1 MKRFS
6 SLLLAITLSTISAWA
21 YDFMA
26 DSIAYNINPDGKS
39 VTVTHTTQE
48 RPSMAHHSSYEGM
61 VSLPDSVTY
70 AGRAY
75 AVTAVGDYA
84 FANCIE
90 LSFIAISNNV
100 TQISKSAFYECYN
113 LRSIGVAKGNPVFC
127 SIEGTLFNNDTTIL
141 IRYPAGNLSEN
152 YIIPNSVKTIAEE
165 AFKFCPHLEFVHIP
179 DYVTEIGDSAFA
191 HCTALKELIIGTG
204 VASIGKG
211 AYNKCTSLKALT
223 YNAENCVSPSSAS
236 EAWFADAH
244 LTDITIG
251 SSVKTIPNYLAY
263 SQIELAEITIPDS
276 ITSIGKSA
284 FSGCTNLKSVN
295 YHAIDCKSPT
305 LKNAWFKDCP
315 ISKLII
321 GDSVL
326 TIPNYLAYQQVK
338 LSVLHIGNHVT
349 TIGNKSFYGCEKLGS
364 VSIPNSV
371 ENIGNEAFSQ
381 CPNLITIKIGR
392 GVKSV
397 GGDAFALSHIIG
409 RYVHIEDLRAW
420 LNIKFTTLNSNPLA
434 NSDDVY
440 FNGEKLVD
448 LEIPNDVTSINNYA
462 FTGLRWLKSV
472 KIPSSVKS
480 VGDYAFRGCVDLTS
494 VTFSDSLGTI
504 GKYAFDNC
512 HNLKSINLPNS
523 LTSIDDGA
531 FEFCHSLTDV
541 DIPNSV
547 TAIGEFAFCGTG
559 LTSVTIPNSV
569 VTIGRYAFSNT
580 GLTSVIIPN
589 SVTNL
594 GIVPFNGCTN
604 LNCLIVDDAN
614 PKYDSRDNCNAIVET
629 ETNCLLVGCKS
640 TFIPNSITSIQDL
653 AFYDCEG
660 LESIQIPNSVTSI
673 GPAVF
678 KNCKNLTSVT
688 LPNSID
694 CIRSSLFENSG
705 ICSIVIPP
713 KVSQIGHGAFDGCYY
728 LEEITSLAKNPPMIV
743 YPNNTFYRYD
753 ITLYVPYGCKESYE
767 NADGWQKFEDII
779 ELPPLVGDIS
789 GDGLV
794 DATDATELI
803 MKVLDSD
810 PVNYEIGD
818 IDNDGDIDIS
828 DVTALIVKILGS

>member
-39 VTVTHTTQE
+39 VTVTYTTQE

-179 DYVTEIGDSAFA
+179 DCVTEIGDSAFA
-191 HCTALKELIIGTG
+191 YCTALKELIIGTG

-263 SQIELAEITIPDS
+263 SQVELAGITIPDS

-305 LKNAWFKDCP
+305 LKNVWFKDCP

-338 LSVLHIGNHVT
+338 LSVLHIGNQVT
-349 TIGNKSFYGCEKLGS
+349 TIGNKSFYGCEKLES

-371 ENIGNEAFSQ
+371 ENIGNETFSQ

-392 GVKSV
+392 GVKSIGV
-397 GGDAFALSHIIG
+397 DAFGLILG
-409 RYVHIEDLRAW
+409 RTVHIEDLRAW
-420 LNIKFTTLNSNPLA
+420 LNIKFTTRYSNPLA
-434 NSDDVY
+434 YSYNVY
-440 FNGEKLVD
+440 LNGEKLVD

-462 FTGLRWLKSV
+462 FTDLSWLKSV

-480 VGDYAFRGCVDLTS
+480 VGDYAFHGCDNLTS
-494 VTFSDSLGTI
+494 VTFSDSLETI
-504 GKYAFDNC
+504 GKYAFNYC
-512 HNLKSINLPNS
+512 QNLKSINLPNS

-531 FEFCHSLTDV
+531 FAYCDSLTDV

-547 TAIGEFAFCGTG
+547 TAIGAFAFSSSG

-569 VTIGRYAFSNT
+569 VTIGGNAFSNT

-589 SVTNL
+589 SVTNI
-594 GIVPFNGCTN
+594 GDTPFIGCTN

-629 ETNCLLVGCKS
+629 ETNCLLFGCKS
-640 TFIPNSITSIQDL
+640 TFIPNSITSIETF
-653 AFYDCEG
+653 AFLNCVG

-673 GPAVF
+673 GHSVF
-678 KNCKNLTSVT
+678 RDCKNLTSVT

-694 CIRSSLFENSG
+694 CIRFSLFENSG

-713 KVSQIGHGAFDGCYY
+713 KVSMIESAFDGCYY

-743 YPNNTFYRYD
+743 FPNNTFCRYD
-753 ITLYVPYGCKESYE
+753 ITLYVPHGCKESYE
-767 NADGWQKFEDII
+767 NADGWQKFEEII